1 MRRIIYND
9 DSQGVHE
16 ARPGHA
22 RPDLEAWIDQAL
34 TLCRI
39 DTYVWC
45 ICYPDIAM
53 HRTRTG
59 EVYGARFPEPPNA
72 AAAVIAELH
81 TEGTDVLEV
90 VAARARNHGVEFIA
104 GMRMNDT
111 HGMYPDPNDPQM
123 ARFLIDH
130 PEYVIARQDGIPE
143 RALDYSHREVRDHR
157 LAILRELAENYD
169 IDGVELDFTRWAK
182 FFARE
187 EAPFKTDIMSDFV
200 AEARAILD
208 GAAAARGRGRL
219 TLGVQVQES
228 LYLNHLCGLDPR
240 AWVERGW
247 IDFLIQADWNCTNPH
262 IPVAEFA
269 AFCRDAN
276 CTHHVRM
283 GNMMGGGWG
292 AKPFAT
298 GRKTAAYKGNK
309 SYGGM
314 VLTPEEARGA
324 AANIYGFGAD
334 GIGLWNIC
342 CNLGAH
348 HKADATGPD
357 RSKFQRDMIDWIA
370 AVDAPE
376 KVWAA
381 PRHYHFLPVY
391 KKERLLARN
400 YPVNGH
406 NVSPTGAPCQIV
418 EFDAKSRG
426 FRQVYRFPMADGRN
440 GENLRGHLRL
450 RILAATPDDRFAFDI
465 NGVALDRIS
474 ASFEEDD
481 ELPAIRYEADLG
493 CCPPF
498 AGANELGM
506 TLLELGA
513 RRDGSAPYM
522 EELEIIVEEAST

>member
-342 CNLGAH
+342 CNLGPH
-348 HKADATGPD
+348 HKADATGP
-357 RSKFQRDMIDWIA
+357 
-370 AVDAPE
+370 
-376 KVWAA
+376 
-381 PRHYHFLPVY
+381 
-391 KKERLLARN
+391 
-400 YPVNGH
+400 
-406 NVSPTGAPCQIV
+406 T
-418 EFDAKSRG
+418 
-426 FRQVYRFPMADGRN
+426 
-440 GENLRGHLRL
+440 
-450 RILAATPDDRFAFDI
+450 
-465 NGVALDRIS
+465 
-474 ASFEEDD
+474 
-481 ELPAIRYEADLG
+481 
-493 CCPPF
+493 
-498 AGANELGM
+498 AGNSSG
-506 TLLELGA
+506 
-513 RRDGSAPYM
+513 
-522 EELEIIVEEAST
+522 I